1 MKRLILALA
10 AVAVL
15 AIGTAAA
22 VSAQTPTP
30 SQGQPGWGC
39 WGGGAYGS
47 YDPATNPTLERL
59 ADKIGISAAD
69 LAQQLKD
76 GKSVLDVAGS
86 KVSEQDLVNL
96 LVAPQTDMLNLRVK
110 YGYLTQ
116 DQANAMQKYVADR
129 AKAQLEQ
136 KGFAFG
142 WGGGM
147 MGGYAGPGMMGGYA
161 GPGMMGGYGGPGT
174 MGRGFGGPGYGP
186 GYGPRSQGSSF

>member
-116 DQANAMQKYVADR
+116 DQANAMQKYLADR

-142 WGGGM
+142 WGG
-147 MGGYAGPGMMGGYA
+147 GMMGGYA